1 MTYKIIENATGIGE
15 VLMAGQ
21 HLCKVHYQLQHRE
34 DSQTGQ
40 AEISGQV
47 TVDETERMSVQVLNA
62 MQSGQ
67 VVTLL
72 LADNHSIQVS
82 FTRGDALSG
91 IYRAVNSSPEGF
103 KSASA

>member
-1 MTYKIIENATGIGE
+1 MAYKIIESPTGIGE

-34 DSQTGQ
+34 DTRTGQ
-40 AEISGQV
+40 AEIFGQV
-47 TVDETERMSVQVLNA
+47 TVNETERMSVQVLNA

-67 VVTLL
+67 VFTLR
-72 LADNHSIQVS
+72 LADNRSLQVS

-91 IYRAVNSSPEGF
+91 TYRAVNSSPEGF
-103 KSASA
+103 KPAS